1 MKNGIANNAK
11 LSSPVPIRWAI
22 VVTAGSPGIE
32 VIMVSNDDNA
42 ILQATGVPMEM
53 KKMKLNKRTMT
64 GNNSII
70 TA

>member
-1 MKNGIANNAK
+1 
-11 LSSPVPIRWAI
+11 